1 MIGIGK
7 DHFKKIKWEMLAII
21 LLLQCIGLLALY
33 SATRGAY
40 SSNSHLF
47 YRQLL
52 WLFSGWLIFFYIY
65 NLHYRLLEKFSWIL
79 YGAQII
85 FLILTLTMGTGETAK
100 RWLDL
105 SFFAYQPSETLKFVL
120 VLTVAS
126 MLSRRKFKKPLSLK
140 ELIPLALTILVPVS
154 LVLIQ
159 PDLGTAG
166 LVLLITGSLVLLNG
180 IQRKVFISI
189 LALFVGF
196 LPVAWSFLLVP
207 YQKNRV
213 ISFMS
218 PQKDSQGLGYN
229 VIQSKIAIGSG
240 QFFGKGFTKG
250 TQNQLQF
257 LPERHTDF
265 IFSVISEEYGFFGSL
280 ITLGLFWILIFFVL
294 SLAASA
300 KDRLGCYLC
309 LGTGAFL
316 FWHTFLNMAMT
327 MGLFPVV
334 GAPLPLM
341 SYGGSHILTTMVFLG
356 VVASVNKRKELF

>member
-1 MIGIGK
+1 MIPTGK
-7 DHFKKIKWEMLAII
+7 DHFKKIKWEMLATV
-21 LLLQCIGLLALY
+21 LLLQGIGLLALY

-52 WLFSGWLIFFYIY
+52 WLLSGWLLFFYIY
-65 NLHYRLLEKFSWIL
+65 SLHYRLLEKFHWIL
-79 YGAQII
+79 YGVQLVL
-85 FLILTLTMGTGETAK
+85 LILTLLMGTGETVK

-105 SFFAYQPSETLKFVL
+105 HFFAYQPSETLKFVL

-126 MLSRRKFKKPLSLK
+126 VLSRRKFKKPLSFK
-140 ELIPLALTILVPVS
+140 ELIPVALIVLVPVS

-166 LVLLITGSLVLLNG
+166 LVLLITGSLILLNG
-180 IQRKVFISI
+180 IQKKVFISI
-189 LALFVGF
+189 LVLFLGF
-196 LPVAWSFLLVP
+196 LPVAWSFLLAP
-207 YQKNRV
+207 YQKNRI

-218 PQKDSQGLGYN
+218 PQEDSQGLGYN

-265 IFSVISEEYGFFGSL
+265 IFSVISEEYGFLGSL
-280 ITLGLFWILIFFVL
+280 ITLGLFWILIFFIL

-300 KDRLGCYLC
+300 KDRLSCYLC

-334 GAPLPLM
+334 GAPLPLI
-341 SYGGSHILTTMVFLG
+341 SYGGSHILTTMAFLG
-356 VVASVNKRKELF
+356 MIASINKRKELF